1 MHNGAVVKSKLETT
15 LAFPRQHKYPA
26 VAMRNRLLTF
36 LVPEAA
42 RSRTILKLAWPI
54 MAAMLTQTFINQ
66 FDTILIG
73 FLPKEYS
80 IAGQAGL
87 GYSVLLHWM
96 IGGFVGAI
104 AVGTQAMTARRMGE
118 GDRYGAG
125 QVLFNSALVAL
136 VVGTIVTVLAVIF
149 TRPLF
154 RLFTQNE
161 QVLAQGVPY
170 CRARF
175 VGILGMVGTL
185 SFKSFFD
192 GLGKTHYHLI
202 TAIIMNIINGLLAWV
217 LVFGVGGFP
226 AMNVLGAGVAATVAS
241 YVGMLIMV
249 GWALRAKYRVTHHIF
264 HIGNTDFRVMG
275 RILRLSIPSG
285 VATAVLMIGIL
296 VAYHWVGLLDAQSS
310 SEIAKNGLA
319 SARVEWMRAL
329 SPFGADGTTFSSVLG
344 TQAPI
349 HAAATKVIFDILFL
363 SIMACMGLGIATAT
377 LVSQNL
383 GKGHPEESEKFAWT
397 SVRIAA
403 WFTGLLGLLVVIFP
417 DQAMGVFTHDQEVVE
432 IGRSSLRIVG
442 AANFAIGFGLV
453 LAQALFGAGATRFV
467 MWVEII
473 LHFLCLVPLS
483 WLLALPLGLGL
494 NGIFLAA
501 VVYIVGL
508 GALMTWKFRSGTW
521 KKIQI

>member
-1 MHNGAVVKSKLETT
+1 
-15 LAFPRQHKYPA
+15 
-26 VAMRNRLLTF
+26 MRNRVAKF
-36 LVPEAA
+36 LFPDRA
-42 RSRTILKLAWPI
+42 RSKTIMKIAWPI

-66 FDTILIG
+66 FDTIIIG

-104 AVGTQAMTARRMGE
+104 SVGTQAMTARRIGE
-118 GDRYGAG
+118 GDKEGTGR
-125 QVLFNSALVAL
+125 VLFNSAMVAL
-136 VVGTIVTVLAVIF
+136 IVGTVVTILAVIF

-175 VGILGMVGTL
+175 VGILAMVGTL

-202 TAIIMNIINGLLAWV
+202 TAIIMNIINAVLAYL
-217 LVFGVGGFP
+217 LVFGVAGLP
-226 AMNVLGAGVAATVAS
+226 RMNVLGAGVAATIAS
-241 YVGMLIMV
+241 YVGLVVMV
-249 GWALRAKYRVTHHIF
+249 GWSLRAKYRTGHHIF
-264 HIGNTDFRVMG
+264 HLKNFDLRVMG

-296 VAYHWVGLLDAQSS
+296 VTYHWVGLLDAQASG
-310 SEIAKNGLA
+310 EISASGLA

-329 SPFGADGTTFSSVLG
+329 SPFGADRAAFSGILAS
-344 TQAPI
+344 QAPI

-383 GKGHPEESEKFAWT
+383 GRGHPEESESFAWT
-397 SVRIAA
+397 SVRLAA
-403 WFTGLLGLLVVIFP
+403 WFTGILGLMVAVFP
-417 DQAMGVFTHDQEVVE
+417 DQAMGIFTHDEEVVE
-432 IGRSSLRIVG
+432 VGRTALRIVG
-442 AANFAIGFGLV
+442 AGNFSIGFGLV

-467 MWVEII
+467 MWVEIA

-483 WLLALPLGLGL
+483 WFLSIPMGLGL

-501 VVYIVGL
+501 LTYIVGL

-521 KKIQI
+521 KKIHI

>member
-1 MHNGAVVKSKLETT
+1 
-15 LAFPRQHKYPA
+15 
-26 VAMRNRLLTF
+26 MRNRIASFLL
-36 LVPEAA
+36 PDAS
-42 RSRTILKLAWPI
+42 RSKTIMLLAWPI

-73 FLPKEYS
+73 LLPKEYS

-104 AVGTQAMTARRMGE
+104 SVGTQAMTARRMGE
-118 GDRYGAG
+118 GDKEGAG
-125 QVLFNSALVAL
+125 RVVFNSAMVAL
-136 VVGTIVTVLAVIF
+136 VVGSIVTVLAAIF

-154 RLFTQNE
+154 RLFTDNE

-202 TAIIMNIINGLLAWV
+202 TAVVMNVVNALLAWV
-217 LVFGVGGFP
+217 LVFGVAGMP
-226 AMNVLGAGVAATVAS
+226 QMNVLGAGVAATVAS
-241 YVGMLIMV
+241 YVGLLIMI
-249 GWALRAKYRVTHHIF
+249 GFALRAKYRVTHRIF
-264 HIGNTDFRVMG
+264 HFGNLDLRVMG

-310 SEIAKNGLA
+310 GEIAASGLA
-319 SARVEWMRAL
+319 SGRVEWLRTVA
-329 SPFGADGTTFSSVLG
+329 PFGMDRAAFSGILAS
-344 TQAPI
+344 QAPI

-383 GKGHPEESEKFAWT
+383 GRGHPEESEKFAWT

-403 WFTGLLGLLVVIFP
+403 WFTGVLGVLVAIFP
-417 DQAMGVFTHDQEVVE
+417 DQAMGIFTHDEEVVE
-432 IGRSSLRIVG
+432 IGRTALRIVG
-442 AANFAIGFGLV
+442 ACNFAIGFGLV

-467 MWVEII
+467 MWVEIV

-483 WLLALPLGLGL
+483 WFLALPMGLGL

-508 GALMTWKFRSGTW
+508 GTLMTWKFRSGTW
-521 KKIQI
+521 KKIRI